1 MKQVLA
7 IARKE
12 MLLEFKERHTF
23 GGIVLFA
30 VAAVFICYLGFH
42 AIPNPNTWN
51 ALFWIMVLFSSFN
64 SMSRSFQK
72 EERGVLLYL
81 YSLAPPGAI
90 IIGKLIYNSCLTLV
104 LTVITLLVY
113 LTFMGRAALAEA
125 DIAQFISAALLGAIG
140 LAGALTLI
148 SGIAAKTGN
157 VFGMMAVLGFPV
169 IIPMLVTVL
178 RVSKN
183 ALDGIALT
191 VNTQYF
197 MVLLGL
203 NLLVWVLSF
212 LLFPYLWRD

>member
-1 MKQVLA
+1 MKQAL
-7 IARKE
+7 ILARKE
-12 MLLEFKERHTF
+12 MLLEFRERHTF

-81 YSLAPPGAI
+81 YSLADPRSVI
-90 IIGKLIYNSCLTLV
+90 LGKLIYNSLLTLV
-104 LTVITLLVY
+104 LTAITLIVY
-113 LTFMGRAALAEA
+113 VTFMGDQALVEA
-125 DIAQFISAALLGAIG
+125 DLMQFISAALLGAIG

-169 IIPMLVTVL
+169 IIPLLVTVMK
-178 RVSKN
+178 VSKN
-183 ALDGIALT
+183 ALDGLSME
-191 VNTQYF
+191 VNQKYF

-203 NLLVWVLSF
+203 NLLVWALSY